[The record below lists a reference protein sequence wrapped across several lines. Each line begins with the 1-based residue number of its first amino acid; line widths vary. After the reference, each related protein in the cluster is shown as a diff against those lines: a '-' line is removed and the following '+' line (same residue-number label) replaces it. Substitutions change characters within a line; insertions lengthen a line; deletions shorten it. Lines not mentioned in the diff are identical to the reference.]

1 MIYRCKSLFKD
12 ENNYFYR
19 VFTILVD
26 QISMHAHEQSSCWA
40 WAGVSLFW
48 GQFIFGLCK
57 CILFFFFYQKKL
69 NCVVENMLLRFQVVE
84 VDHRL
89 ANNGKVVGP
98 LWRTMIKKQ
107 RKNMVADTAENRN
120 KWARVLSRLF
130 AFAYNIDR
138 NALRRKRTS
147 KTIQESRCT

>member
-26 QISMHAHEQSSCWA
+26 QISMHVHEQSSCWA

-57 CILFFFFYQKKL
+57 CILFFFLLPKKNL
-69 NCVVENMLLRFQVVE
+69 IVLWKICYLDSKLLKSIIDWPTTE
-84 VDHRL
+84 RL
-89 ANNGKVVGP
+89 WALFGGQWSRNRGIW
-98 LWRTMIKKQ
+98 LLAQ
-107 RKNMVADTAENRN
+107 RKIEINELVRYQGCLHLHMT
-120 KWARVLSRLF
+120 
-130 AFAYNIDR
+130 
-138 NALRRKRTS
+138 
-147 KTIQESRCT
+147 